1 MYSATMEKPDE
12 NPYVEPPVET
22 GFDEPDTLSEDEAHE
37 QVQTLREA
45 IEYHDYRYYV
55 ENDPVVAD
63 KTYDALYDRL
73 GTLEDAFGL
82 EDENSPTN
90 RVGGEPLDEL
100 ETREHAVEMLSLD
113 SSEVVEEVRD
123 FGARVREVCGDV
135 EYHVEPKFDG
145 LSVELVYGDGEL
157 EAAVTR
163 GDGAV
168 GEDVTENVRTVGS
181 VPLRLQGAPEELVVR
196 GEILIPK
203 SGFQEMNRRRVER
216 GEEPF
221 ANPRNA
227 AAGTVRQLD
236 PSVVAE
242 RPLEVYVYDVLRTSA
257 EVGSQTEAVS
267 LVESLGFLVDEDSTL
282 VEDIEGFVEYREGMI
297 ERREKL
303 DYEVDG
309 VVAKV
314 NDFEAREKL
323 GETSAH
329 PRWAFAYKFP
339 AKTDVTRVTDVVVQ
353 VGRTGKLTPVALLE
367 PVDVD
372 GVTISRASLHNQ
384 KQARKLGVTEGAR
397 VEIERAGDVIPQVKE
412 VVEGGGD
419 GFTMPDSCPVCG
431 SDVVREDEHHYCTG
445 GLACPA
451 QLRARLE
458 HFASRDAMD
467 IEGIGEEVA
476 AVLVDEGLVSDL
488 PELYELKVDDLRAL
502 EGFGERSA
510 QKLIEEIED
519 SKDVDLVSFLTALG
533 VRHVGRE
540 RARKL
545 ADAFSLD
552 ELRGA
557 GKDELRRVED
567 VGGEVAESVEGFFGG
582 RGGDVVDELLG
593 HGVEPYR
600 EGTGEELEGTKVV
613 FTGSIEGYTR
623 RELTDLL
630 EKHGA
635 DVTSSVSGETD
646 YLVVGDGPGERKV
659 EDAREH
665 GVERLDE
672 EGFREE
678 FLDRI

>member
-12 NPYVEPPVET
+12 NPYVEPPVQT
-22 GFDEPDTLSEDEAHE
+22 GFDEPDTISEDEAHE

-113 SSEVVEEVRD
+113 SSEAVEEVRD

-168 GEDVTENVRTVGS
+168 GEDVTENIRTVGS

-314 NDFEAREKL
+314 NDFEAREEL

-372 GVTISRASLHNQ
+372 GVIISRASLHNQ

-397 VEIERAGDVIPQVKE
+397 VEVERAGDVIPQVKE

-476 AVLVDEGLVSDL
+476 ALLVDGGLVSDL

-545 ADAFSLD
+545 ADAFGLD

-567 VGGEVAESVEGFFGG
+567 VGEEVAESVAGFFCG

-593 HGVEPYR
+593 HGVEPHR
-600 EGTGEELEGTKVV
+600 EETGEEFEGTKVV